1 MFGCKESVG
10 KEKKRKKS
18 AWTLFFFWIFSEA
31 EPNIQVLFFI
41 RVIVITIAE
50 GICMAMVAGFES

>member
-18 AWTLFFFWIFSEA
+18 SWAFFFSWIFSETQA
-31 EPNIQVLFFI
+31 NIQILFFI
-41 RVIVITIAE
+41 WVIVITIAE
-50 GICMAMVAGFES
+50 GIFMAMIAGFES